1 MSLVAALA
9 GLSILIIGDSHLA
22 QPSYLMASLHDD
34 LQRQGAKVHSIGMC
48 GAMPYD
54 WIVSKT
60 GTCGGAERVG
70 NRPPTT
76 SGTGHTT
83 GVAQLI
89 KAEHPDL
96 VLVVLGD
103 TMAAYHQAEF
113 PMNWV
118 WQQVGALTGA
128 ISATGTRCAWVGP
141 AWGQEGGKYGKN
153 FARVELM
160 SRFLATNVEPCTYID
175 SLEMSRRGQ
184 WPTIDGQH
192 FGAHGYRTWGNGIA
206 KAVMQLPPPN
216 AAATSGAVTP
226 TATSA
231 TGAARQ

>member
-1 MSLVAALA
+1 VSLAAALA

-22 QPSYLMASLHDD
+22 QPTYLITSLHDD

-54 WIVSKT
+54 WIVSKA
-60 GTCGGAERVG
+60 GTCGGAERIG
-70 NRPPTT
+70 SRPVVR
-76 SGTGHTT
+76 SETGRT
-83 GVAQLI
+83 VAIAQLV

-96 VLVVLGD
+96 VLVVMGD
-103 TMAAYHQAEF
+103 TMAAYRQPDF

-128 ISATGTRCAWVGP
+128 IAATGTRCAWVGP

-160 SRFLATNVEPCTYID
+160 SRFLATNVTPCTYID

-184 WPTIDGQH
+184 WSTVDGQH
-192 FGAHGYRTWGNGIA
+192 FNGGGYQAWGNGIA
-206 KAVMQLPPPN
+206 KAVMQLPQLPSAKAATPININ
-216 AAATSGAVTP
+216 AA
-226 TATSA
+226 
-231 TGAARQ
+231 GAARQ